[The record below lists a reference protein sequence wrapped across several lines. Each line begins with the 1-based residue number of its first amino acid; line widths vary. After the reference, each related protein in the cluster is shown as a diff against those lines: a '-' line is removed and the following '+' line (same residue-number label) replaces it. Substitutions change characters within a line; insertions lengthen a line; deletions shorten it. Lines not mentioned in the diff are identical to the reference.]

1 MDLVAIQDQRGGL
14 QNLKKTSKKKK
25 KEFWCSAIILNSL
38 FHGSYKQAG
47 AMECEHV
54 NVKLQ

>member
-14 QNLKKTSKKKK
+14 QNLKQTSKKKK
-25 KEFWCSAIILNSL
+25 KILVLCHILNSL